1 MINDPVVVAEITA
14 LHEQYEAALVSNNV
28 EKLQAF
34 FWDSRLALRFGVS
47 EKVAMGMS
55 GHRTRSVFNRYFI
68 VDRAELD
75 AAVKK
80 LEAGRNESL
89 SRLEA
94 EAGKR
99 SLAAECRG
107 LYPKLAPCRPEWTPG
122 LSPSNP

>member
-1 MINDPVVVAEITA
+1 
-14 LHEQYEAALVSNNV
+14 
-28 EKLQAF
+28 
-34 FWDSRLALRFGVS
+34 
-47 EKVAMGMS
+47 MGMS

-94 EAGKR
+94 QSAKR
-99 SLAAECRG
+99 SLALVDFQLELFSQEAAKRKPPEAVK
-107 LYPKLAPCRPEWTPG
+107 YAAAALAG
-122 LSPSNP
+122 NI